1 MNPLSRIVDAV
12 TGADSDK
19 VAGQPATTGP
29 AAASGDTAT
38 PTSPPAAPVNGSKPG
53 EASFGPSGLAPSETS
68 TGGADAV
75 PDTPDGVP
83 EDYTH

>member
-1 MNPLSRIVDAV
+1 MNPISRIVEAITGSGDAL
-12 TGADSDK
+12 

-38 PTSPPAAPVNGSKPG
+38 PTSPPVAPVEGEPG
-53 EASFGPSGLAPSETS
+53 ERSSGPSGLSLSETS

-83 EDYTH
+83 ENYT

>member
-1 MNPLSRIVDAV
+1 MNPINRIVEAV
-12 TGADSDK
+12 TGSTEDR
-19 VAGQPATTGP
+19 VAGAPATTGP

-38 PTSPPAAPVNGSKPG
+38 PTSAPAAPVEDDTGQ
-53 EASFGPSGLAPSETS
+53 ASSGPSGLTASETS

-83 EDYTH
+83 ENYT

>member
-1 MNPLSRIVDAV
+1 MNPINRIVDAV
-12 TGADSDK
+12 KGSDQDK
-19 VAGQPATTGP
+19 PAGQPATTGP

-38 PTSPPAAPVNGSKPG
+38 PTSPPADPANGESG
-53 EASFGPSGLAPSETS
+53 EASSGPSGLAPTETS